1 VLTLLC
7 ATAFALLP
15 TDNLVHFDL
24 TLSAWSGYHELDFA
38 HTRALADG
46 FRAPANSYVYGGG
59 QLAGDLY
66 PHPLRDDDA
75 PATYQA
81 FLQRATRLSFD
92 LGGSGGVGGFLERN
106 SDGTSSSEP
115 TRVHWSFGDVAV
127 DGYPLRWLFLGAGL
141 HIRDDVYLDPSVSN
155 DTLRLTPWAVVGVR
169 LGEARIIAGWS
180 VGTTRSRTNIDGRTQ
195 SNDFHVPFYG
205 NAYLDGYFILQRRA
219 SLDLTVTVEDHGAQA
234 HGSFSVFFARRLG
247 VDFGVTGGSWRP
259 DPNAPSIAQIDGSVG
274 LSWWFVSRAGVSL
287 SYQPQ
292 WRRDNSSFD
301 QLNHVVELSFTVR
314 PR

>member
-1 VLTLLC
+1 MLTLLC

-24 TLSAWSGYHELDFA
+24 TLSAWSGYHEIDYA
-38 HTRALADG
+38 NTTALRDG
-46 FRAPANSYVYGGG
+46 FRYPSSSYVYGGG

-66 PHPLRDDDA
+66 LRPLRDDDA
-75 PATYQA
+75 PAPYQA

-92 LGGSGGVGGFLERN
+92 LGGSGGVGGYLDQN
-106 SDGTSSSEP
+106 ADGTRSSEP
-115 TRVHWSFGDVAV
+115 SRIHWSFGDAAI
-127 DGYPLRWLFLGAGL
+127 DGYPLRWLFVGAGL
-141 HIRDDVYLDPSVSN
+141 HVRDDYYIDLNVRSE
-155 DTLRLTPWAVVGVR
+155 TLRLTPWAVVGLR
-169 LGEARIIAGWS
+169 LGDARIIAGWS
-180 VGTTRSRTNIDGRTQ
+180 VGTLRSHANVNGTSQ
-195 SNDFHVPFYG
+195 ANDFHVPFYG

-247 VDFGVTGGSWRP
+247 VDLGVTGGSWRP
-259 DPNAPSIAQIDGSVG
+259 SSSASGTAEVEGSVG
-274 LSWWFVSRAGVSL
+274 LSWWLLSRAGVSL

-292 WRRDNSSFD
+292 WTRANGGID